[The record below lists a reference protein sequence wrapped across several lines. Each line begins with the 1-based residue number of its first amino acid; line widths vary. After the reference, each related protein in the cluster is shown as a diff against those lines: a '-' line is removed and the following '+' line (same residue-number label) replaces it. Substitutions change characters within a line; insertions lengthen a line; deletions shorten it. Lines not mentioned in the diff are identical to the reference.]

1 MSEWQADNAAAA
13 CESLASAVAARGDAF
28 ASAAADSLGLAATDM
43 AAEVELTHSYLTER
57 LSRELASLT
66 AGRTAICG
74 PGQSAAMML
83 PANITTFS
91 VVEIARAGLV
101 GNRVRAR
108 LTRRVEAVSRLI
120 QEVFDEALPGRV
132 HVEQELSGPDFLSE
146 ALASELVPF
155 VMVWGGEALGDELL
169 DRVRTGS
176 PKRVV
181 FEGPGK
187 DPVLV
192 MAGAPAGDVAAE
204 LIAAKF
210 LMAGQTCTAPEN
222 VLLHQSVHAPIAEL
236 LTEACERAQ
245 PLPMFSAKVPG
256 IVRSQLDDALALG
269 AEVVTGGRV
278 EGQVVWPTVVTEV
291 TPEMKLFQDETFAPV
306 FALASFDTDE
316 EAVALAQGTR
326 FGLRAVVVGPGSERV
341 AQSIKG
347 ADYAEPVSDIVYGKY
362 GMVDMNTIGDGGDNP
377 VFGGYGRSGW
387 VWDGGE
393 LLQGPKA
400 IAREA
405 TVPVLNGH
413 ALNAEPS
420 RWR

>member
-1 MSEWQADNAAAA
+1 
-13 CESLASAVAARGDAF
+13 
-28 ASAAADSLGLAATDM
+28 M
-43 AAEVELTHSYLTER
+43 AAEVELAHSYLAKR

-66 AGRTAICG
+66 DGRTAICG
-74 PGQSAAMML
+74 PDESAAMML

-91 VVEIARAGLV
+91 VVEIARAALV

-108 LTRRVEAVSRLI
+108 LTRRVEPVSQLI

-132 HVEQELSGPDFLSE
+132 DVEQELSGPDFLSE
-146 ALASELVPF
+146 ALASESMPF

-169 DRVRTGS
+169 QRVQAG
-176 PKRVV
+176 PAKRVV

-192 MAGAPAGDVAAE
+192 LAGACAEDVAVE

-222 VLLHQSVHAPIAEL
+222 VIVHQSLHGPITEL
-236 LTEACERAQ
+236 LRAACERAQ

-256 IVRSQLDDALALG
+256 IVRSQLEDALELG
-269 AEVVTGGRV
+269 ADVITGGRV
-278 EGQVVWPTVVTEV
+278 EGQVVWPTVVTGV
-291 TPEMKLFQDETFAPV
+291 TPAMRLFQDETFAPV
-306 FALASFDTDE
+306 FALASFDSDE

-326 FGLRAVVVGPGSERV
+326 FGLRAVVVGPGSKRI
-341 AQSIKG
+341 AQSLKG

-362 GMVDMNTIGDGGDNP
+362 GMVDMSAIGDAGDNP

-387 VWDGGE
+387 VWDRGE
-393 LLQGPKA
+393 LFQGPKA
-400 IAREA
+400 IVREA
-405 TVPVLNGH
+405 SVPAMNGH
-413 ALNAEPS
+413 ALGGEGP